1 MPLEEYTADTLR
13 MFPASDA
20 FVQALPVR
28 EAAAIAV
35 SAGPD
40 LGVCM
45 AVSACVI
52 LFILCLNKFMRV
64 FPFVGGGFF
73 RWRLLENIEDSV
85 SLSRDRTTVACAL
98 VPSLCTIYSLYG
110 VCSPA
115 IVQGFPMGLKC
126 LSVTALFAVILLLR
140 AGLCSFM
147 RPRGVSSERGGT
159 VDRLIYDFMI
169 LLAAVCAATVGI
181 ASVAGIGGATVR
193 TVLIY
198 GTVFFFAVFLVCKV
212 GIGTVTCTDL
222 KTFLYLCTPEIFTA
236 GMMVAVSV
244 LL

>member
-13 MFPASDA
+13 TLPASDA

-28 EAAAIAV
+28 EAAGAAA

-98 VPSLCTIYSLYG
+98 IPSLCTIYSLYG
-110 VCSPA
+110 VFNPA
-115 IVQGFPMGLKC
+115 IVQGFPMGLRC
-126 LSVTALFAVILLLR
+126 LSVTALLAVIMLLR

-147 RPRGVSSERGGT
+147 RPRSVSSERGGT
-159 VDRLIYDFMI
+159 VDRLIYDFII
-169 LLAAVCAATVGI
+169 LLAAVCAATAGI
-181 ASVAGIGGATVR
+181 ASVAGVGGTAVR

-198 GTVFFFAVFLVCKV
+198 ETIFFFAVFVVCKA
-212 GIGTVTCTDL
+212 GIGTVACTDL
-222 KTFLYLCTPEIFTA
+222 KTFLYLCTPEFLTA
-236 GMMVAVSV
+236 GMMVAISV
-244 LL
+244 FL